1 MEISITFRTMP
12 YDSNIWKCKTMT
24 ITGGTTIIATLRR
37 LAKALKV
44 TLAEVGAKP
53 PMTVTITKLTQQHAD
68 KLLKRLDMNYYRNFY
83 DAFHDEN
90 KRVVEINPLWAL
102 PEEERSYYLIESYL
116 FGINFQRQDGIY
128 ISSFARIFP
137 ATPRQKC
144 ATCLKFLLQE
154 TLFPL
159 CVAQGKRCVKAAL
172 TAKGRTVFEEL
183 QKDLPSVHIEKFNEH
198 YFLATI
204 TCEEDHE

>member
-1 MEISITFRTMP
+1 M
-12 YDSNIWKCKTMT
+12 NIPKH
-24 ITGGTTIIATLRR
+24 GRPIIATLRR

-44 TLAEVGAKP
+44 TLTELVAKP
-53 PMTVTITKLTQQHAD
+53 PMTVTITKLNQQHAD
-68 KLLKRLDMNYYRNFY
+68 KLLKRLDMNCHRNFS

-90 KRVVEINPLWAL
+90 KRMVEKGPLWAL

-116 FGINFQRQDGIY
+116 FGINFQGQDGIY

-137 ATPRQKC
+137 ARPSQKC

-159 CVAQGKRCVKAAL
+159 CGAQGKRCVKAAL

-183 QKDLPSVHIEKFNEH
+183 QKDLPSVHIEKFNE
-198 YFLATI
+198 YYSLATI
-204 TCEEDHE
+204 TCEEDHK